1 MSSRPER
8 RHFAKHTRHF
18 PGRRPSL
25 FINISKSWRLD
36 ARASIGKAACNGR
49 LFRELCLLLTCAW
62 YAKQFS
68 PTLTSNRGFIA
79 FFVDVFLQSGDRLA
93 PVSFCRLTRDI
104 IRFVFLQL
112 RNGGGFAAI
121 DFALI
126 VPGEGDGIS
135 GRLPFGSIGGILFVF
150 HLCLKVARCSFVL
163 VVFSN
168 LPFTAEWRLY
178 SC

>member
-1 MSSRPER
+1 MQWP
-8 RHFAKHTRHF
+8 AF
-18 PGRRPSL
+18 PRIVSAFDVCVICEAVFPNPNLEPR
-25 FINISKSWRLD
+25 
-36 ARASIGKAACNGR
+36 
-49 LFRELCLLLTCAW
+49 
-62 YAKQFS
+62 
-68 PTLTSNRGFIA
+68 FIA

-168 LPFTAEWRLY
+168 LPFTAE
-178 SC
+178 